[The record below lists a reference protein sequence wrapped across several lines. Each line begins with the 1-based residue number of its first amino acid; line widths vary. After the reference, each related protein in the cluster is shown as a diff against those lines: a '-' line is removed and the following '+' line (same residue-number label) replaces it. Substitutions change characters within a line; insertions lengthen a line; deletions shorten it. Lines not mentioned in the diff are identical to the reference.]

1 MKKRKIS
8 ELNNE
13 TLERIVSMA
22 QDEKKPYEVIKEEFG
37 IVENDVNE
45 IMRKKLKK
53 EKFELWK
60 KKAVASKPKPKPI
73 KFNVI
78 EDDDLD
84 AKYYIKNKLD

>member
-1 MKKRKIS
+1 MKKIKIS

-22 QDEKKPYEVIKEEFG
+22 QDEKKPYEAIKEEFG
-37 IVENDVNE
+37 VVENDVNE
-45 IMRKKLKK
+45 IMRKRLQK

-60 KKAVASKPKPKPI
+60 KRAVASKPKPKPM
-73 KFNVI
+73 KFNTI

-84 AKYYIKNKLD
+84 AKYYIKNKFD

>member
-45 IMRKKLKK
+45 IMRKKLNK

>member
-22 QDEKKPYEVIKEEFG
+22 QEEKKPYEVIREEFG

-45 IMRKKLKK
+45 LMRKKIGKDNY
-53 EKFELWK
+53 ELWK
-60 KKAVASKPKPKPI
+60 KKAVASKPKPKPM
-73 KFNVI
+73 KFNII

-84 AKYYIKNKLD
+84 SKYYIKNKFD

>member
-1 MKKRKIS
+1 MKKVKIS

-37 IVENDVNE
+37 VVENDVNE
-45 IMRKKLKK
+45 IMRKRLHK

-60 KKAVASKPKPKPI
+60 KKAVASKPKPKPM
-73 KFNVI
+73 KFNTI

-84 AKYYIKNKLD
+84 AKYYIKNKFD